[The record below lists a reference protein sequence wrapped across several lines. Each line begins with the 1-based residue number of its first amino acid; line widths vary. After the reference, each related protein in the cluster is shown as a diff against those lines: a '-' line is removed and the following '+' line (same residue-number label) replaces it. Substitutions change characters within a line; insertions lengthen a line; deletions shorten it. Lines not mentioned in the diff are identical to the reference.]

1 MSKGGRLVT
10 GNAGHSLKL
19 WSTAFI
25 GECRLQNETNV
36 NPSLTSL
43 APAGVTLDDEMSL
56 DGMPIS
62 ATFDDTLDMVRS
74 CITHY
79 SNILCSCALVN
90 VTSMLLLSRALWE
103 RLPVLCGTST
113 GWTAPAF
120 ALLLVTW
127 EM

>member
-74 CITHY
+74 CKAHY
-79 SNILCSCALVN
+79 FNIVCYALMN
-90 VTSMLLLSRALWE
+90 DTAMLLLFRALWE
-103 RLPVLCGTST
+103 RLLALCGT
-113 GWTAPAF
+113 
-120 ALLLVTW
+120 
-127 EM
+127 